1 MMDVS
6 EKGLEPKKKRGR
18 KPKKKEIDVDIPKKR
33 GRKPKNNIIIND
45 NPVFDGNYNE
55 DITVK
60 LNINED
66 KTSSPLSGYNKVI
79 DYQDISINNKSNASE
94 ICWNCSHKLN
104 NMIYGMPIKYIN
116 EIFYT
121 YGDFCCNS
129 CALRYAYD
137 NYCDSYYYNIKSNIQ
152 LRNKI
157 NNSENI
163 IILPPS
169 KFTLQSYGGELSHEE
184 YINSRDN
191 YNIELSNCIHIN
203 HIFSKNDNKVEN
215 TQNINSDLKLY
226 RKNNIFK
233 NDINKLLNTD

>member
-1 MMDVS
+1 MDAN
-6 EKGLEPKKKRGR
+6 EIKIEPKKKRGR
-18 KPKKKEIDVDIPKKR
+18 KPKNKETEADIPKKR
-33 GRKPKNNIIIND
+33 GRKPKNNIIINN

-60 LNINED
+60 LNITKD
-66 KTSSPLSGYNKVI
+66 KTCHNDINGYNKNI

-94 ICWNCSHKLN
+94 ICWNCSYNLN
-104 NMIYGMPIKYIN
+104 NNIYGMPLKYIN

-121 YGDFCCNS
+121 YGDFCSNN
-129 CALRYAYD
+129 CALRYAND

-157 NNSENI
+157 NNIDNI
-163 IILPPS
+163 VILPPS
-169 KFTLQSYGGELSHEE
+169 KFMLKLYGGTLSREE

-191 YNIELSNCIHIN
+191 YNIDLSNCIHIN
-203 HIFSKNDNKVEN
+203 HVFTTNDNKVEN

>member
-1 MMDVS
+1 MMEDT
-6 EKGLEPKKKRGR
+6 EKVIEPKKKRGR

-60 LNINED
+60 LNISED
-66 KTSSPLSGYNKVI
+66 KICSNLNGYNKTI

-94 ICWNCSHKLN
+94 ICWNCSYKLN
-104 NMIYGMPIKYIN
+104 NIIYGMPIKYIN
-116 EIFYT
+116 KIFYT

-137 NYCDSYYYNIKSNIQ
+137 NYCDSYYYNIKSNIF

-157 NNSENI
+157 NNIDNI
-163 IILPPS
+163 VKLPPS
-169 KFTLQSYGGELSHEE
+169 KFTLQHYGGELSREE
-184 YINSRDN
+184 YIDSKDN
-191 YNIELSNCIHIN
+191 YNIDLSNCIHIN
-203 HIFSKNDNKVEN
+203 HIFSKNDNKIEN
-215 TQNINSDLKLY
+215 TKKINSDLKLY

-233 NDINKLLNTD
+233 NDINKLLNID